1 MLYPTELRAHTCF
14 QLLMR
19 RVLSN
24 IFAQCSRPVL
34 QEVSVNLL
42 GSVSQVS
49 LLDGIV
55 PFPHL
60 LGLMANN
67 FHNCRCIHPCASEM
81 SRSTVAHAMKPEVRD
96 TSLLEGRI
104 ERPAAAAQWSFLI
117 QEAVSG
123 CQALPFPTEP
133 MEGLTFPERSRKN
146 DPPFGI
152 CPSTE

>member
-1 MLYPTELRAHTCF
+1 M
-14 QLLMR
+14 
-19 RVLSN
+19 
-24 IFAQCSRPVL
+24 
-34 QEVSVNLL
+34 EVSVNLL
-42 GSVSQVS
+42 RRLSQVS

-67 FHNCRCIHPCASEM
+67 FHNCRCIHPCASEI

-104 ERPAAAAQWSFLI
+104 ERPATAAPWSFLI